1 MANLRVKAALVLAHL
16 RTFDSSNHI
25 FLADEVSGGLRRPQA
40 TYSREDF
47 YVGEVKHEE
56 VLAAFELYTKSG
68 KWYYRQPPSLWPVL
82 KRLLPKHGLVP
93 FMSEHKDCFD
103 YEVRDGKL
111 RGFQYT
117 SPDGGWPKPAQKAG
131 QPLAAK
137 KAKGSPPL
145 PAQDAKGS
153 LAVGGSSPAKETHLD
168 SSTAFGNSQPLAA
181 PSAPMAAASSSEPSP
196 PLAPP

>member
-1 MANLRVKAALVLAHL
+1 M
-16 RTFDSSNHI
+16 
-25 FLADEVSGGLRRPQA
+25 E
-40 TYSREDF
+40 
-47 YVGEVKHEE
+47 
-56 VLAAFELYTKSG
+56 
-68 KWYYRQPPSLWPVL
+68 
-82 KRLLPKHGLVP
+82 
-93 FMSEHKDCFD
+93 EHKDCFD

-181 PSAPMAAASSSEPSP
+181 PSAPMAAASSSEP
-196 PLAPP
+196 PLALPEKAIADWSVADVVKYVKYLELSHLEHLVVEQGVDGLTLLNLEQSQFQKMGMSFLFQALKVKTRLPEST

>member
-1 MANLRVKAALVLAHL
+1 
-16 RTFDSSNHI
+16 
-25 FLADEVSGGLRRPQA
+25 
-40 TYSREDF
+40 
-47 YVGEVKHEE
+47 
-56 VLAAFELYTKSG
+56 
-68 KWYYRQPPSLWPVL
+68 
-82 KRLLPKHGLVP
+82 
-93 FMSEHKDCFD
+93 MSEHKDCFE

-131 QPLAAK
+131 QPLAAQ

-196 PLAPP
+196 PLAPPEKAIADWSVADVVKYVKYLELSHLENLVVEQGVDGLTLLELEPSELEMMGMTKWQALKVKKRLPKST